1 MNRSTTGPTE
11 DATAPVDE
19 GDRGSQPVLEVLS
32 TTFSG
37 PGTAVG
43 PVCVCACLD
52 VRQFSGPARALD
64 AVRCVCPCPPD
75 VVTAD
80 MVDRGSQS
88 VLEVRSTTFVDQF
101 SGPGRAVDPLCV
113 RPTV

>member
-19 GDRGSQPVLEVLS
+19 LDRGSQPVLEVLS

-43 PVCVCACLD
+43 PVCVCAPAWMSDSLV
-52 VRQFSGPARALD
+52 VRLEQSM
-64 AVRCVCPCPPD
+64 RCGV
-75 VVTAD
+75 
-80 MVDRGSQS
+80 
-88 VLEVRSTTFVDQF
+88 
-101 SGPGRAVDPLCV
+101 CV
-113 RPTV
+113 RVRRMW

>member
-11 DATAPVDE
+11 DATAPVDQV
-19 GDRGSQPVLEVLS
+19 DRGSQPVLEVLS

-88 VLEVRSTTFVDQF
+88 VLEVLSTTFVDQF
-101 SGPGRAVDPLCV
+101 SGPGRAVDPPCV